1 MGRKVY
7 PGIKKIPGMNDIILL
22 EYPGIYIGIGMVLS
36 LLITE
41 TLGVTAGGIIVPGY
55 IAMYMD
61 VEHSNMIVTTF
72 GISFIVYLIIKLLSN
87 FILIY
92 GKRRLVLAMLLG
104 FLLGYLFRAETN
116 VFSDLKKMDF
126 LIIGNIIPGLIA
138 NWMDRQGALRTIC
151 TVLITASVTKLLIMS
166 LIAFYILKFH

>member
-1 MGRKVY
+1 
-7 PGIKKIPGMNDIILL
+7 MNDTILL

-55 IAMYMD
+55 IAMYL
-61 VEHSNMIVTTF
+61 HSPPMLIVTF
-72 GISFIVYLIIKLLSN
+72 GISLIVYLIIKLLSN

-104 FLLGYLFRAETN
+104 FLLGYLFQPETIL
-116 VFSDLKKMDF
+116 FSNLKKMDF
-126 LIIGNIIPGLIA
+126 VVIGNIIPGLIA
-138 NWMDRQGALRTIC
+138 NWMDRQGVLRTIG

-166 LIAFYILKFH
+166 LIVFNILKYH

>member
-1 MGRKVY
+1 
-7 PGIKKIPGMNDIILL
+7 MNDPILMG
-22 EYPGIYIGIGMVLS
+22 YASIYIGIGMVLS

-104 FLLGYLFRAETN
+104 FLLGYLFQPETN

-126 LIIGNIIPGLIA
+126 IVIGNIIPGLIA
-138 NWMDRQGALRTIC
+138 NWMDRQGVLRTIC

-166 LIAFYILKFH
+166 LIAFNILNFH